1 MPSTSREKDHRMVT
15 VCGVVGALVPHA
27 FVAATCTV

>member
-1 MPSTSREKDHRMVT
+1 MPSTSREKDHGIVT
-15 VCGVVGALVPHA
+15 VSGAVGALVPHA